1 MVMIGGKKVALHPR
15 CHQRVEAR
23 VLGRKW
29 VSRPKKAYRGLVDDA
44 YCGFRPALGAIG
56 RKKNPAGW
64 RLTTAGAASG
74 PGPRAPGSGGA
85 PRLRVRM
92 AHTRNTGYFE
102 LLWGSGWPKQKN
114 RGGQKKWLK
123 PCNIANL
130 DIAKFR
136 RGSKTEGDDHAGPKA
151 RQNLRGNI

>member
-1 MVMIGGKKVALHPR
+1 MIGGKKVALHPR

-85 PRLRVRM
+85 PRLRVRV

-114 RGGQKKWLK
+114 RGGQKKWLLLSTESRE
-123 PCNIANL
+123 PVRNTSLA
-130 DIAKFR
+130 AK
-136 RGSKTEGDDHAGPKA
+136 S
-151 RQNLRGNI
+151 